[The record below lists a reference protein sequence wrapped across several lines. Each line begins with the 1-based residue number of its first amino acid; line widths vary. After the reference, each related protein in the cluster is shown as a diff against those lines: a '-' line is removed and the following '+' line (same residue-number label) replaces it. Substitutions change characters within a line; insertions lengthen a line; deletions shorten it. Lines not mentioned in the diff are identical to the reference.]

1 MGELAALSSQQ
12 LGPSEG
18 GVTYV
23 AVLVRPVASSQPSGS
38 LMPTAMDS
46 DLSETAVSSETAN
59 RRMSSDKSGPLSDKR
74 DGTNQHAHVANTCL
88 PAGERPN
95 KTYILLKV
103 LGTPVSS

>member
-1 MGELAALSSQQ
+1 M
-12 LGPSEG
+12 
-18 GVTYV
+18 
-23 AVLVRPVASSQPSGS
+23 AVLVGPFAPSQPSG
-38 LMPTAMDS
+38 MHAMHS
-46 DLSETAVSSETAN
+46 DQSEPAVSSETAN

-95 KTYILLKV
+95 RTPILLQV